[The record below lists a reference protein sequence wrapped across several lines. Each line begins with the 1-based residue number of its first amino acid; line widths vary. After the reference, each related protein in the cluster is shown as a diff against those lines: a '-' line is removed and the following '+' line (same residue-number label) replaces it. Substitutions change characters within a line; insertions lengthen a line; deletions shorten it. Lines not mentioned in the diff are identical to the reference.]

1 MILLFSNTFVVKA
14 SKGINNFTHVRFM
27 IIRAVEI
34 SQTGFFLTSLPVL
47 AFYVIFQ
54 ILVDSLHIWNPAF
67 FIKGGG

>member
-1 MILLFSNTFVVKA
+1 
-14 SKGINNFTHVRFM
+14 M

-34 SQTGFFLTSLPVL
+34 SQTGVFLTSLPVL

>member
-1 MILLFSNTFVVKA
+1 
-14 SKGINNFTHVRFM
+14 M

-54 ILVDSLHIWNPAF
+54 ILVDSLHIWNPAL
-67 FIKGGG
+67 FIKGEG